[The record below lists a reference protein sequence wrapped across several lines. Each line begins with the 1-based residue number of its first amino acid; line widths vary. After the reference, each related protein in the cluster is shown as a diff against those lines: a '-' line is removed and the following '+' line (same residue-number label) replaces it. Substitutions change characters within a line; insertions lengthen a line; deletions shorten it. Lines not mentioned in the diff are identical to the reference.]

1 MLDAP
6 INEHSHIEFDQILNN
21 SEFSRPAHH
30 TDQIVKARLAFLTS
44 NMFVFLANDKSVDET
59 QRALVFDRDSSEP
72 DIIEKKVSHF
82 NVGDYVIL
90 RTEGGG
96 DLIIP
101 MQMKLWGKKPST
113 IENYKSNGNTN

>member
-1 MLDAP
+1 MFEAP

-21 SEFSRPAHH
+21 SEFSRPSHH

-44 NMFVFLANDKSVDET
+44 NMFVFLANDKTVDET
-59 QRALVFDRDSSEP
+59 QRAVVFDRDSSEP

-101 MQMKLWGKKPST
+101 YANEIMGQKAAL
-113 IENYKSNGNTN
+113 